1 MDSFLGQLLQIRLE
15 TLKLRLEYRDFL
27 TGATTRET
35 MKPEEVIEI
44 EREIKEIKEKLKFMD
59 IENDF

>member
-1 MDSFLGQLLQIRLE
+1 MDSFLGHLLQIRLE
-15 TLKLRLEYRDFL
+15 ALKLRLEYRDFL
-27 TGATTRET
+27 TGAPTRET

-44 EREIKEIKEKLKFMD
+44 EREIKEIKEQLKFMD

>member
-1 MDSFLGQLLQIRLE
+1 MKFFLEQLLKIRLE
-15 TLKLRLEYRDFL
+15 TLKLKLESRDYITGARLEQ
-27 TGATTRET
+27 
-35 MKPEEVIEI
+35 MSEEKEIEI

>member
-1 MDSFLGQLLQIRLE
+1 MKIFLEQLLKIRLE
-15 TLKLRLEYRDFL
+15 TLKLKLESRDYITGARLEQ
-27 TGATTRET
+27 
-35 MKPEEVIEI
+35 MSEEKVIEI

>member
-1 MDSFLGQLLQIRLE
+1 MKIFLEQLLKIRLE
-15 TLKLRLEYRDFL
+15 TLKLKLEARDFMTCDRLEQ
-27 TGATTRET
+27 
-35 MKPEEVIEI
+35 MSEEKVIEI

>member
-1 MDSFLGQLLQIRLE
+1 MKFFLEQLLKIRLE
-15 TLKLRLEYRDFL
+15 TLKLKLESRDYITGARLEQ
-27 TGATTRET
+27 
-35 MKPEEVIEI
+35 MSEEKVIEI